1 MSIIQKRIGNEF
13 RYVTSY
19 GQQRYIAQKMQH
31 KLIDYVYG
39 QVSVAGETLIA
50 MTSYN
55 FPRESGCIVTNPSRE
70 MHFTL
75 GGNYAHYPVNTL
87 CKSNKS
93 NVIL

>member
-1 MSIIQKRIGNEF
+1 MCLQHAVEQYKRRYIPHLENPQKDNQMSIIQKRIGNEF

-50 MTSYN
+50 MTY
-55 FPRESGCIVTNPSRE
+55 
-70 MHFTL
+70 
-75 GGNYAHYPVNTL
+75 
-87 CKSNKS
+87 
-93 NVIL
+93 